1 MRTRR
6 WGRMATAAGLV
17 TVFVSSFL
25 ASSFLAQAAGAGEQP
40 AGSRAEDGSPRAERV
55 LIVSLPYVSWTFVH
69 RLQEKGDLPNLTELF
84 RQSGLA
90 VLSTRAP
97 SLVPDIT
104 GGYVTLGAGDK
115 AVGAKGGAATT
126 SDGAAFPVDGQVG
139 DEAAGEVYRRRTGRD
154 PGQGIVHLGIPEI
167 LIANSESIFDAPVG
181 RFGDALAE
189 AGYSRAVIAN
199 GDGTEPPLVPPI
211 YRRSAVA
218 ALMGSN
224 GKLPG
229 GVVDRSILRE
239 DPRAPFGL
247 RLDLDAVS
255 EAFTDAWQERSV
267 VLVEASD
274 IVRANEYLDLST
286 DSRDLAIMRQ
296 SLRWTDELVGRLME
310 EVDPARDAVV
320 VIGPATNQDER
331 TLTITAMRAPGTKP
345 GFLRS
350 PTTQREGFVQ
360 LIDIAPSV
368 LKMLDIKRPESMRGR
383 PIEFEESDDTLAE
396 RRAELVEVD
405 AVTNFRGDVLYTV
418 AYLWFGALGLLAFAV
433 ALMLSGVWAERLR
446 RLIPTAACALIAY
459 VPVVF
464 LARLLPF
471 HDYGVVPYVLFL
483 LGASTALGVA
493 FQALGRADPLDPLI
507 IGLTATVGLLVI
519 DVVLGS
525 NLLFNSGF
533 GSSPEVAG
541 RFIGFGNIGYA
552 ALGAAA
558 VLLAGLVARR
568 VGGRNGAWVGIGIL
582 AVALVADGAPFWGAD
597 VGGVLSMVPAFGLTA
612 LLLLGIPITK
622 KNIAA
627 ALGLTVVAA
636 AFVTVL
642 DLLRPVAQRTHL
654 GRLVEQIQDE
664 GFSAFSKVIE
674 RKLHMNFE
682 SVAHSH
688 WRVMVLLGAL
698 FVAYLWFRGPRALRP
713 LVAREPEIRT
723 ALLGFAILAV
733 LGYALND
740 SGVLVPG
747 VMLGI
752 LTAVLAFLLVAL
764 PEVAPSTA
772 SGTAAPRAGR
782 ARAAQPRSRRS

>member
-1 MRTRR
+1 MGTRR
-6 WGRMATAAGLV
+6 WVRVATAACLA
-17 TVFVSSFL
+17 TVLTAGSLGV
-25 ASSFLAQAAGAGEQP
+25 AGAAEG
-40 AGSRAEDGSPRAERV
+40 AGKPSPTVDRV
-55 LIVSLPYVSWTFVH
+55 LILSLPYVSWSD
-69 RLQEKGDLPNLTELF
+69 LQKVDLPNLTRLF
-84 RQSGLA
+84 RESGIA

-97 SLVPDIT
+97 ALVPDLT

-115 AVGAKGGAATT
+115 AVGANERGGATK
-126 SDGAAFPVDGQVG
+126 SDGAAFAIDDRVG
-139 DEAAGEVYRRRTGRD
+139 DETAGEIFERRTGHKAVR
-154 PGQGIVHLGIPEI
+154 GIVHLGISEI
-167 LIANSESIFDAPVG
+167 LIANSESIFDAQVG

-229 GVVDRSILRE
+229 GGRVDRSILRD

-247 RLDLDAVS
+247 RLDVDAVS
-255 EAFTDAWQERSV
+255 DAFSDVWQPRSV

-274 IVRANEYLDLST
+274 VLRANEYLDLAS
-286 DSRDLAIMRQ
+286 DSRDAAIMRQ
-296 SLRWTDELVGRLME
+296 SLRWTDELVGRLMQQ
-310 EVDPARDAVV
+310 VDPEHDAVV
-320 VIGPATNQDER
+320 VVGPTPNQDER
-331 TLTITAMRAPGTKP
+331 TLTITAMRAPGAP
-345 GFLRS
+345 AGFLRS

-360 LIDIAPSV
+360 LIDVAPSV
-368 LKMLDIKRPESMRGR
+368 LKMLDIKRPVSMRGR
-383 PIEFEESDDTLAE
+383 PVEFNDSDDTLTE
-396 RRAELVEVD
+396 RRERLVEVD
-405 AVTNFRGDVLYTV
+405 EVTNFRGDILYTV
-418 AYLWFGALGLLAFAV
+418 AYLWFGALGFLAFAV
-433 ALMLSGVWAERLR
+433 VLVLSGVWVARLR

-459 VPVVF
+459 VPTVF

-471 HDYGVVPYVLFL
+471 HDYGVVPYVVFL
-483 LGASTALGVA
+483 VAVSIALGLA

-507 IGLTATVGLLVI
+507 IGLTLIVGLLVI

-568 VGGRNGAWVGIGIL
+568 VGGSRGAWVGIGIL
-582 AVALVADGAPFWGAD
+582 AIAVIADGAPFWGAD
-597 VGGVLSMVPAFGLTA
+597 VGGVLTMVPTFGLTA
-612 LLLLGIPITK
+612 LLLLGIPISWRK
-622 KNIAA
+622 VAA
-627 ALGLTVVAA
+627 AIGVTVLAA
-636 AFVTVL
+636 AFVTALDVL
-642 DLLRPVAQRTHL
+642 RAPAKRTHL
-654 GRLVEQIQDE
+654 GRLVEQIRDE
-664 GFSAFSKVIE
+664 GWSAFSKVIE

-688 WRVMVLLGAL
+688 WRLMVVLGLL
-698 FVAYLWFRGPRALRP
+698 FVAYLLFWGPRALRA
-713 LVAREPEIRT
+713 LAAKEPELRT
-723 ALLGFAILAV
+723 ALIGFAILAV

-740 SGVLVPG
+740 SGILVPG

-752 LTAVLAFLLVAL
+752 LTAVLAFLIA
-764 PEVAPSTA
+764 PEGATEAPRAARTR
-772 SGTAAPRAGR
+772 AAPRR
-782 ARAAQPRSRRS
+782 PRRSSRTPAP